1 MALTW
6 AYRIGGTG
14 TTLTAAQRDN
24 NILCIYGAMSRYG
37 FSTAAIAGMCGCFF
51 AESGFNPGI
60 YETSHGGNL
69 NNLPSFHGGMGLAQW
84 TDYPAYSGTY
94 PNPLPWSADQER
106 RIGHIQQWAT
116 DRGRAGVGNKAAHIL
131 VLALINTK
139 LSAEPPKM
147 LVSIGFS
154 VLSGTITMCQLT
166 I

>member
-60 YETSHGGNL
+60 YETSHGGKRTT
-69 NNLPSFHGGMGLAQW
+69 Q
-84 TDYPAYSGTY
+84 
-94 PNPLPWSADQER
+94 
-106 RIGHIQQWAT
+106 HI
-116 DRGRAGVGNKAAHIL
+116 AAHIL
-131 VLALINTK
+131 TRCHGQQIKRGATGMMGIF
-139 LSAEPPKM
+139 SA
-147 LVSIGFS
+147 GY
-154 VLSGTITMCQLT
+154 
-166 I
+166 